1 LGAPAAG
8 LASVLAGWPSPATI
22 VTAGAGAAAAVL
34 AATDPET
41 DEDEEAVAPELP
53 PSATTVTAG
62 AGGDPAAGEDAALPI
77 GETWGLEVGFAPG
90 G

>member
-1 LGAPAAG
+1 M
-8 LASVLAGWPSPATI
+8 I

-41 DEDEEAVAPELP
+41 DEDEEVVAPVSPELP
-53 PSATTVTAG
+53 PSAMTVTAG

>member
-1 LGAPAAG
+1 M
-8 LASVLAGWPSPATI
+8 I

-34 AATDPET
+34 AATDPERE
-41 DEDEEAVAPELP
+41 EDEEAVAPFSP
-53 PSATTVTAG
+53 GVSPSAMTVTAG